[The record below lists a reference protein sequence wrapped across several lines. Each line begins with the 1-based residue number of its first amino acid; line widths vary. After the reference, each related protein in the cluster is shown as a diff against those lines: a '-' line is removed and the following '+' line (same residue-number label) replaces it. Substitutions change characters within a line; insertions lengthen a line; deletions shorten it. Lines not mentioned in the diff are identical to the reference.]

1 MPLQHFG
8 GLAFETM
15 PFLKGCFPG
24 LALLPIPLALNGC
37 FKPKGGV
44 VGSGELESALLNHVL
59 TFACLI
65 PGLTLP

>member
-1 MPLQHFG
+1 
-8 GLAFETM
+8 
-15 PFLKGCFPG
+15 
-24 LALLPIPLALNGC
+24 LALNGC

-59 TFACLI
+59 IFACLI